1 MFLIFAYT
9 CMGNIMN
16 IIKFDYVPVVDGP
29 EGVEPLLSRRVPDV
43 QVHRGVSKV
52 SFLICD
58 VADTKSDQ

>member
-1 MFLIFAYT
+1 
-9 CMGNIMN
+9 MN
-16 IIKFDYVPVVDGP
+16 IINCDYVPVVDGP

-58 VADTKSDQ
+58 VADTESDQ